1 MKARTM
7 VYLERDQLRALK
19 TEARDGGISL
29 AELIRR
35 IVRGHLGRRKGP
47 APPPREAFLGIVAL
61 GRSGCSDVSE
71 RHNAYLGGIL
81 RDEHSR

>member
-7 VYLERDQLRALK
+7 VYLEREQLRALK
-19 TEARDGGISL
+19 TEAHEEGISL

-35 IVRGHLGRRKGP
+35 IVRAHIGKRDAL
-47 APPPREAFLGIVAL
+47 APPARDTFLRIVAL
-61 GRSGCSDVSE
+61 GRSGCRDVSE
-71 RHNAYLGGIL
+71 RHDEYLGGIL